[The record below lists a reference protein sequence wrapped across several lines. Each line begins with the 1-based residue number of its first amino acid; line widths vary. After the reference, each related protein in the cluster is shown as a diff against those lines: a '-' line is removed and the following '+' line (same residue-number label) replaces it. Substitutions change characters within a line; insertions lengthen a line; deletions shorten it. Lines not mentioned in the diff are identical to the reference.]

1 MKNEKDEGDD
11 EGEKRKKNEAMMICV
26 QTQCTN
32 TEKKSHWNCSGSLSV
47 CVGWID
53 RCSAVHQVTIRPS
66 LLLWLLLLLLMLII
80 TVTIIVITIIVIHL
94 ISLELFIMDQ
104 PKQEE
109 RGRRERGTAL
119 GE

>member
-1 MKNEKDEGDD
+1 MKNKRDEGDD

-32 TEKKSHWNCSGSLSV
+32 TQRKSHWNCSGSLSV

-66 LLLWLLLLLLMLII
+66 LLLWLLLLLLLMLII
-80 TVTIIVITIIVIHL
+80 TVTIVITIIVIPL

-109 RGRRERGTAL
+109 RGRKERYGTR
-119 GE
+119 